1 MPLSSI
7 LFQMEN
13 QGFNLDIN
21 SLQNFSK
28 KLKSE
33 ISGIKKVIFGISRK
47 EFNISSPK
55 QLGEVLFLDLGLEK
69 NAKKTNTGQFST
81 SEQNLQRLK
90 KSPNN

>member
-1 MPLSSI
+1 
-7 LFQMEN
+7 MEN

-28 KLKSE
+28 KLKLE
-33 ISGIKKVIFGISRK
+33 ISGIKKVIFDISGK

-69 NAKKTNTGQFST
+69 NAKKTKTGQFST

-90 KSPNN
+90 KITQ